1 MWLNEGHRDAGPPW
15 HGLLCLSIPEDE
27 VIWHH
32 RQAGIVSGSLAS
44 WLSFA
49 GCCELGAGQVLLML
63 LFVVVGAVGSMAG
76 RDAGCQAKWQ
86 RGSIPLQKVCSLH
99 YWLFKGAF

>member
-1 MWLNEGHRDAGPPW
+1 MLHLW
-15 HGLLCLSIPEDE
+15 HGPLPCLSVPEDE
-27 VIWHH
+27 VIWLQS
-32 RQAGIVSGSLAS
+32 QAGIVSGNLAA

-49 GCCELGAGQVLLML
+49 ACCELGAVQVLLML
-63 LFVVVGAVGSMAG
+63 LFVFVEAVGSMAG

-86 RGSIPLQKVCSLH
+86 WGSSPLQKGCSLH